1 MEKLSMMSYNLRKAL
16 LKGVNIL
23 LLDLL
28 RKRCSVRD
36 FKDKEIP
43 QDIINTIL
51 EAGRLSPSGG
61 NEQAWKFGV
70 ITDRGLI
77 EKISEAAYNQ
87 TWIKS
92 SPLIIVLC
100 TTIVEDE
107 RGAREIQNRRFPKY
121 SEAIS
126 NMDKY
131 LYSALNSEEHQTKI
145 PGTHMILQAMEYGI
159 YSTWISY
166 FNVDEVSKLLR
177 LPKLIIPSEII
188 AFGYPNIEAN
198 PSMKKDKDEIVFY
211 NKFSG

>member
-1 MEKLSMMSYNLRKAL
+1 
-16 LKGVNIL
+16 

-28 RKRCSVRD
+28 RKRSSVRD

-43 QDIINTIL
+43 QDVINAIL

-70 ITDRGLI
+70 ITDRNLI
-77 EKISEAAYNQ
+77 EQISEAAYNQ

-92 SPLIIVLC
+92 SPLLIVLC

-107 RGAREIQNRRFPKY
+107 RGAREIQKRRFPKH
-121 SEAIS
+121 SEAIT
-126 NMDKY
+126 NMDKN

-166 FNVDEVSKLLR
+166 FNVDKVSKLLR

-188 AFGYPNIEAN
+188 AFGYPNIE
-198 PSMKKDKDEIVFY
+198 PDSSMKKDKDEIVFY
-211 NKFSG
+211 NKLSE